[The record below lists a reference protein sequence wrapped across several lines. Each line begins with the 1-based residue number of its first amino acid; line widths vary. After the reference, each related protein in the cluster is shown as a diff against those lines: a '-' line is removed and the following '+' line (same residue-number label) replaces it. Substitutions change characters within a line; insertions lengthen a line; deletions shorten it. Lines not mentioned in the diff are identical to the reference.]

1 MQETVFDGDAVQ
13 GGDPEWGPLLATVG
27 EALVRDFMWMYEVE
41 LENGT
46 EVQAYKHIDT
56 RRYVHLDA
64 AGRAYAY
71 ESPGRYRSVPVA
83 DVLREVFK
91 PLLPGLFGV
100 TAAQIRRSWEA
111 VVRLDTT
118 PRDA

>member
-1 MQETVFDGDAVQ
+1 MGGTGFDGDTVQ
-13 GGDPEWGPLLATVG
+13 GHDPEWGPLLATVG
-27 EALVRDFMWMYEVE
+27 EALVGDFMWMHEVE

-71 ESPGRYRSVPVA
+71 ESPGRYRGVPVA
-83 DVLREVFK
+83 DALREVFT
-91 PLLPGLFGV
+91 PLPGLIGV
-100 TAAQIRRSWEA
+100 TPAQIRRSWDA
-111 VVRLDTT
+111 VVRLDAAH
-118 PRDA
+118 RDA